1 MRDRGL
7 MRDIIVMNDSVY
19 TYADPASCLQS
30 VPSPGTC
37 CLSYLS
43 LGPASRWRT
52 DSGPASTLPSTST
65 NTSSTPG
72 TAVSPPTLA
81 AQVPRHSHCVPSDA

>member
-65 NTSSTPG
+65 SSTPG
-72 TAVSPPTLA
+72 TAAPPPTPA
-81 AQVPRHSHCVPSDA
+81 AQVPRHLHCVQSDA